1 MKKKISKKSAGPKD
15 GAARVAAL
23 EQRHRDAGEVQRKRW
38 AHPDDWPKI
47 DALISELRAERKQ
60 GT

>member
-1 MKKKISKKSAGPKD
+1 MDAEKSNGPKD

-23 EQRHRDAGEVQRKRW
+23 EQRHRSAGEVQRKRW
-38 AHPDDWPKI
+38 AHPDDWPQV
-47 DALISELRAERKQ
+47 DALIAALRAARKQ